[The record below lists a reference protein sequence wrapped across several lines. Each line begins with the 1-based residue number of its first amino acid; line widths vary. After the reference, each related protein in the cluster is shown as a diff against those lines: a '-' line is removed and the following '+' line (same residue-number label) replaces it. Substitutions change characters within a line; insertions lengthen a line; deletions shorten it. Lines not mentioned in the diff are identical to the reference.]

1 MADIEERVFEILA
14 KETRRDR
21 AALTRETKTEDLGI
35 TSLEM
40 VEVLMQIE
48 DELGVEIEL
57 DAGKAAREL
66 ATLGDIADAV
76 RRLAGGRGT
85 AEA

>member
-1 MADIEERVFEILA
+1 MADLQERVFEIIA

-21 AALTRETKTEDLGI
+21 ALLTRETKTEDLGI

-57 DAGKAAREL
+57 DAGRAAREL

-76 RRLAGGRGT
+76 ERLAAARG
-85 AEA
+85 A